1 MSYFLNDMAY
11 FKRRYER
18 YMEEV
23 AKQAD
28 AGLRSGVVSTV
39 GGGGH
44 IARAVLND
52 ISEKRNNLKN
62 QRKLG
67 YRLAENKIALK
78 KSQGGYGN
86 HFRQLPQDELLTR
99 PSLKRNLNSD
109 IKTNYN
115 IGSLTERQNA
125 LKRRMVNRGQLMTP
139 GANKSLY
146 TNVTP
151 PPQPP
156 KQTVSTAQPKPKVTT
171 PKPEPN
177 LRGAMPKELKQPK
190 QFTVLKSLPK
200 KAPKNYKLIAG
211 IGLGT
216 AGLLGAGYA
225 ADRLMNERRKRKW
238 PF

>member
-28 AGLRSGVVSTV
+28 AGLRSGFVKSS
-39 GGGGH
+39 GGGYQN
-44 IARAVLND
+44 ARA
-52 ISEKRNNLKN
+52 IR
-62 QRKLG
+62 
-67 YRLAENKIALK
+67 NKIAKNRLDITTGNNPDAALYNLK
-78 KSQGGYGN
+78 KEQGG
-86 HFRQLPQDELLTR
+86 RASRDELLNR
-99 PSLKRNLNSD
+99 PSLRRNSNSD

-115 IGSLTERQNA
+115 IGSLTERQNE

-156 KQTVSTAQPKPKVTT
+156 KQNIATAQPKPKVTT
-171 PKPEPN
+171 PRPEPK
-177 LRGAMPKELKQPK
+177 LRGAIPKELKQPK